1 MSTYPDNTGW
11 SGSCP
16 GIDRQAEGETYDMPV
31 VFTHADGRVISMD
44 IHTAIGGEA
53 ADSSGQRIPG
63 TEDAFVSM
71 VDDAWED
78 YQDWALATD
87 QPFPNP
93 TRRFWIYD
101 TSVSYGAGTDKD
113 HLVFIDELEESDTFV
128 IDLDHEGA
136 WQHMPQ
142 EVVTD
147 VLTRQSKRIVSTT
160 LAHVN
165 VDEIYRAIL
174 AKTRP

>member
-11 SGSCP
+11 TGSCP
-16 GIDRQAEGETYDMPV
+16 GIDRQAEGETYDMPM
-31 VFTHADGRVISMD
+31 VFTHTDGRVITMD
-44 IHTAIGGEA
+44 LHTAIGGEA
-53 ADSSGQRIPG
+53 VDSSGERIPG

-87 QPFPNP
+87 QPFPAP

-101 TSVSYGAGTDKD
+101 TSVSYGAGPDED
-113 HLVFIDELEESDTFV
+113 HMAFVDELEESDNFV
-128 IDLDHEGA
+128 VDLNYEGP

-147 VLTRQSKRIVSTT
+147 VLARQAKHIVATT
-160 LAHVN
+160 LTHID
-165 VDEIYRAIL
+165 VDGIYRAIRSR
-174 AKTRP
+174 TQP